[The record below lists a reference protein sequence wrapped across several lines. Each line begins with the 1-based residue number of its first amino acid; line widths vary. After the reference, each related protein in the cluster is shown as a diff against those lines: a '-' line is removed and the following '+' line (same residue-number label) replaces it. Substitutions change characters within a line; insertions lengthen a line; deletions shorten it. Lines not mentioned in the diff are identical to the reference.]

1 MRQTLKRK
9 QPTTPGEGSR
19 GFNRLNF
26 FKNSKSV
33 TVFKPLGDSLSV
45 SHIFL
50 WIIKTKRVGIIEK
63 RIAVGNRER
72 ERKRNVQTKEFEKIR
87 TRRIEARTNEFSG
100 SGF

>member
-72 ERKRNVQTKEFEKIR
+72 EREREMYRQKSLKR
-87 TRRIEARTNEFSG
+87 
-100 SGF
+100 